1 VVVVL
6 AMALTGPPASEGV
19 RYVVAPSPGAEV
31 LAVEVFPG
39 AARWL
44 TIDPDLVSYVAD
56 MAVEVAPG
64 RWTPVAA
71 RDGGWSLPAAGA
83 HVRYHFLL
91 GRAADTIG
99 DVDVA
104 ARCRRALVA
113 PPTTWLVRPST
124 ERGRVAYQLRM
135 AGGDNDTVF
144 ASPLP
149 AVAPDTYASSF
160 GPSGIG
166 PYAAFGPFSRE
177 SMTVGGGTVAMA
189 VVRGLDG
196 DAAALRTW
204 VLTAARAVTAYYGRL
219 PVPRVLVLVVEKR
232 AGVHGKQMGDGDAS
246 VLLQVAP
253 GSDLHDPSWDWM
265 ATHEMV
271 HLANP
276 GLSRRHLWLEEG
288 LATYV
293 EPLARASVGDMTPE
307 IVWREM
313 VRGMPHGEPAAGEH
327 GLDHTAT
334 WGSTYWGGA
343 LFCLEA
349 DLAIR
354 RATGGAQSLQ
364 TALRAVLEAG
374 GDART
379 RWPIERLLSV
389 ADAAV
394 GQPVLRQLYQ
404 TMALSRHEVDLP
416 RLWSTLGVVPGRRG
430 ISFDDSAP
438 EAALRREI
446 AGPRP
451 HATE

>member
-1 VVVVL
+1 VAL
-6 AMALTGPPASEGV
+6 ALAGPPAGEGV
-19 RYVVAPSPGAEV
+19 RYLVAASPGAEV
-31 LAVEVFPG
+31 LTVEVFPG

-44 TIDPDLVSYVAD
+44 TLDPDLMSYVAD
-56 MAVEVAPG
+56 LAVEVAPG

-71 RDGGWSLPAAGA
+71 RDGGWALPAAGA
-83 HVRYHFLL
+83 HVRYRFLL
-91 GRAADTIG
+91 GRAADAIG

-104 ARCRRALVA
+104 ARARRALVA

-124 ERGRVAYQLRM
+124 ERGRVPYQLRF
-135 AGGDNDTVF
+135 AGGDADTVF

-166 PYAAFGPFSRE
+166 PYAAFGPFTRE
-177 SMTVGGGTVAMA
+177 SMFVGGGTVAMA
-189 VVRGLDG
+189 VARGLDA
-196 DAAALRTW
+196 DRPALRSW

-253 GSDLHDPSWDWM
+253 GADLHDPSWDWM

-293 EPLARASVGDMTPE
+293 EPLARAAVGDMAPE

-313 VRGMPHGEPAAGEH
+313 VRGMPHGEPAPGER

-354 RATGGAQSLQ
+354 RATGGGQSLQ

-379 RWPIERLLSV
+379 RWPIERLLAV
-389 ADAAV
+389 ADGAV

-404 TMALSRHEVDLP
+404 KMALSRHEVDLP
-416 RLWSTLGVVPGRRG
+416 RLWATLGVVPGRRG
-430 ISFDDSAP
+430 VSFDDAAP

-446 AGPRP
+446 VGDTGGPSGRD
-451 HATE
+451 